1 MSNISAKPF
10 VKWAGGKR
18 QLIPEIDM
26 VIEKKLN
33 NGELN
38 NYVEPFVGAGAIFF
52 HVEAKYDFEE
62 YIINDI
68 NTDLINLYLTIKNN
82 LNELLYSLEE
92 LDKKYKKKNEL
103 ERKSFFYDKRDEFNN
118 INEDIL
124 NKSSLFIFLNKT
136 CFNGL
141 YRVNKKGKFNVPSGK
156 YKNPKILDE
165 ENLKIVSQKLQKVR
179 IFNKDFEEIGK
190 YIDENSLVYLDPPYR
205 PISSSSSFK
214 SYQSSDFNDKEQKRL
229 ADFYT
234 RLSNKDA
241 ALVLSNSDPKNNDK
255 SDNFFDDLYGDF
267 KIKRIEAKRSIN
279 SKAKKRGK
287 IKELLI
293 HNY

>member
-92 LDKKYKKKNEL
+92 LDKKYKKKNEV